1 MMIRARFLLLA
12 ALAGSLA
19 ACTER
24 LPPGGVAAL
33 DGVYEGDAAR
43 STGPVYN
50 CPAAYKLRIRVAAGE
65 ARGEILDSERQDA
78 VVDRFFAFIEADG
91 RVTTSFRG
99 GSETFGVSGSFGSTT
114 FTALANGRVCSMSAF
129 ARKKQ

>member
-1 MMIRARFLLLA
+1 MIRTRFLPLVLLA
-12 ALAGSLA
+12 GTLT
-19 ACTER
+19 ACAER

-33 DGVYEGDAAR
+33 DGVYEGDATR
-43 STGPVYN
+43 STGPVFN

-65 ARGEILDSERQDA
+65 ARGEILESDRQDA

-99 GSETFGVSGSFGSTT
+99 GGETFGVSGSFGPAT
-114 FTALANGRVCSMSAF
+114 FSALANGRVCSMSAF
-129 ARKKQ
+129 ARRKQ